1 MKVALHK
8 YDLPDDVSLGNSVAV
23 DTETLG
29 LKPERDPLC
38 LVQLSSGDCLKA
50 LS

>member
-8 YDLPDDVSLGNSVAV
+8 YDLPDDVFFGDSVAV

-29 LKPERDPLC
+29 LLIYFHYGNVGKKN
-38 LVQLSSGDCLKA
+38 QLFFANL
-50 LS
+50 L